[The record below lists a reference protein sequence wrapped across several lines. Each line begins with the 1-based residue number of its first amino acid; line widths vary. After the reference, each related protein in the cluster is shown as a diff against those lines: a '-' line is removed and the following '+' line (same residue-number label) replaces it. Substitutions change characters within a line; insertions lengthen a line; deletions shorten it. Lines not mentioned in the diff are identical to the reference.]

1 MLAEHEQAAAS
12 APPPPKGFARLNKDI
27 RTWVTAHKVA
37 AVVATAAAILVC
49 WIVYYKLV
57 SVPARQRENAELEAR
72 AVAQLKVETA
82 ALQASLDTCLSS
94 TKAGTDARWN
104 RECKA
109 RGRRARCPL
118 PEDLADRIERE
129 ESQSRNACLMQFS
142 ISGQ

>member
-12 APPPPKGFARLNKDI
+12 APPPPKGFARLNKDV
-27 RTWVTAHKVA
+27 RTWVRAHKVA
-37 AVVATAAAILVC
+37 AVVASVAAIVVWLAAYSMLVAA
-49 WIVYYKLV
+49 
-57 SVPARQRENAELEAR
+57 PAQRREREELEAR
-72 AVAQLKVETA
+72 AVERLKVETA
-82 ALQASLDTCLSS
+82 ARQASLDKCLSS
-94 TKAGTDARWN
+94 TKAGADARWN

-142 ISGQ
+142 SAQ